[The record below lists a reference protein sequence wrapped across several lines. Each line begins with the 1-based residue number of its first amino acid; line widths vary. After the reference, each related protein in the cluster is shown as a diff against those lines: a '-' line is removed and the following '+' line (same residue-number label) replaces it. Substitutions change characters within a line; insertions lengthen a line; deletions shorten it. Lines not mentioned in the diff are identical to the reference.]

1 MKWENRARKESL
13 SLSPHFLFPGPLA
26 ARLLPRPVLPF
37 HDRVSKF
44 AQNKPHFSDFWRR
57 KGLFCNLFFDCWCPF
72 VKLLMSLSVVC
83 LYMSVF
89 CLSVCLSVVC
99 LYMSVFCLYIYVCL
113 LFVYIFM
120 TVCCLSIYVC
130 LLFVYICLSV
140 VCLYVCMLFVYI

>member
-1 MKWENRARKESL
+1 MKWENGARKESL
-13 SLSPHFLFPGPLA
+13 SLSPHLLFPGPLA

-37 HDRVSKF
+37 HDRASKF
-44 AQNKPHFSDFWRR
+44 AQNKPRFSDFWRR
-57 KGLFCNLFFDCWCPF
+57 KGLFCSLFFDYWCPF

-89 CLSVCLSVVC
+89 CLSVCLPVVC
-99 LYMSVFCLYIYVCL
+99 LYMTL

-130 LLFVYICLSV
+130 LLFVYICLSI
-140 VCLYVCMLFVYI
+140 VCLYIFFRISFI